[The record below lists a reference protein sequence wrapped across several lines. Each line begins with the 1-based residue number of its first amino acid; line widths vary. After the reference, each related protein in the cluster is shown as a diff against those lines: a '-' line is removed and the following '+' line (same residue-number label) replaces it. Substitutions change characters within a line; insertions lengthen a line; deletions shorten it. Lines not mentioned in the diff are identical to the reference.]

1 MALQDDKPGSAPKER
16 SGRQIRSSAARL
28 AAVQAL
34 YVLDLA
40 EDARVDQVVL
50 DFMSGSM
57 GGMAIVEVADPE
69 GIFDPTEEIAA
80 LEPPDGELFAML
92 VRGAH
97 AELARLDEVIGASL
111 SADWPWDRL
120 EPVVR
125 AVLRAGVYELLER
138 QRTPPRVAIKE
149 YVDIAAAFYSGA
161 EPGMVN
167 AVLDRVAR
175 SARPEAFG
183 GGV

>member
-80 LEPPDGELFAML
+80 LEPPM
-92 VRGAH
+92 
-97 AELARLDEVIGASL
+97 ASC
-111 SADWPWDRL
+111 SPCWCAAPMPNWPALTR
-120 EPVVR
+120 
-125 AVLRAGVYELLER
+125 
-138 QRTPPRVAIKE
+138 
-149 YVDIAAAFYSGA
+149 
-161 EPGMVN
+161 
-167 AVLDRVAR
+167 
-175 SARPEAFG
+175 
-183 GGV
+183 